1 MPWSG
6 NSSTIPT
13 TEEFIEHW
21 AAANALLGPASPI
34 VMPGAPLGFP
44 TEVNWSTL
52 AALLTDLETQVATIQ
67 SKANG
72 AALVRGDLK
81 LRQVALLDQF
91 GQFTDKVRG
100 NLSGTKWIGAVPL
113 APTEGDAQSRFCDPM
128 DDAADLWLRINTEQA
143 LGVGKVLT
151 LRDGT
156 TQAQFA
162 TMVQELKTAW
172 RALKTADLELKLAR
186 GQRNTIQD
194 KIYPILKQYRVV
206 LPTYF
211 AAGSAIVESLPRLTP
226 EPGST
231 PEPAVLTGVWNSTT
245 NKEDFSAAVPVQ
257 PNMKRLRLL
266 YSPGTAWS
274 EEDASAV
281 LSMSLDGVDLSVP
294 VTFSTDFALSAPGS
308 TALFRAVVEND
319 TGNEASSNV
328 LEVTRP

>member
-6 NSSTIPT
+6 NSSAIPT
-13 TEEFIEHW
+13 TEEFISHW
-21 AAANALLGPASPI
+21 TAANALLPPLSPI
-34 VMPGAPLGFP
+34 VMPGVPLGFP
-44 TEVNWSTL
+44 TEVNISTL
-52 AALLTDLETQVATIQ
+52 EALLTDLQSQVATIQ

-128 DDAADLWLRINTEQA
+128 DDAVDLWLRINTEQA

-156 TQAQFA
+156 TQAQFVTKVA
-162 TMVQELKTAW
+162 ELKQVW
-172 RALKTADLELKLAR
+172 RDLKGADLDLKLAR
-186 GQRNTIQD
+186 GQRNTIME

-206 LPTYF
+206 LPTFF

-231 PEPAVLTGVWNSTT
+231 PEPAVLSETWNGTT
-245 NKEDFSAAVPVQ
+245 NKADFVAVIPVQ

-266 YSPGTAWS
+266 YSPGTVWS
-274 EEDASAV
+274 EEDASGV
-281 LSMSLDGVDLSVP
+281 LTVDLVGVDLSQP
-294 VTFSTDFALSAPGS
+294 VTFSTDFALSGPGS
-308 TALFRAVVEND
+308 TALFRVVVENE